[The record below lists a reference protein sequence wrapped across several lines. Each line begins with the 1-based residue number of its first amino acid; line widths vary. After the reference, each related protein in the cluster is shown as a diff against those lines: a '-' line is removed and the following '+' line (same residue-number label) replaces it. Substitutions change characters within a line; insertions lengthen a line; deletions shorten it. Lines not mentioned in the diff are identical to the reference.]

1 MALLAIGKKKSGEA
15 ARPSLQSVASD
26 QIVLAASA
34 IERIQ
39 QLLRDEPKGS
49 LLRVGIIGG
58 GCSGFSYQYAIEAH
72 AKMNDIVFGDEH
84 AQICVD
90 PKSLKLIGGSVL
102 QWHDEMGRSG
112 FQLDN
117 ERSRKSCSCGQSFA
131 L

>member
-1 MALLAIGKKKSGEA
+1 MALLAIGKKKSAEPAKPLMQVA
-15 ARPSLQSVASD
+15 AD
-26 QIVLAASA
+26 QIILAASA
-34 IERIQ
+34 IDRIQ
-39 QLLRDEPKGS
+39 HLLRDEPKGS

-72 AKMNDIVFGDEH
+72 FKPNDLIFGDDR
-84 AQICVD
+84 ARICVD

-102 QWHDEMGRSG
+102 QWNDEMGRSG